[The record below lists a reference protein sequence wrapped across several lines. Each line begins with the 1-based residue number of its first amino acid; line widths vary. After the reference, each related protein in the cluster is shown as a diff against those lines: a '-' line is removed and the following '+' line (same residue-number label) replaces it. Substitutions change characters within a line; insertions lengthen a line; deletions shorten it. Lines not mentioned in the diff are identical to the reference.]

1 MTRARSPDR
10 EKARLMWLRSGKT
23 LKLKEIAEKLSKP
36 VDTISRW
43 KREDHWGDKKST
55 KNQTKKKDQRGA
67 PLGNQNAAGMVL
79 LLVILIGLSMAVI
92 LKCIGILLAKRN

>member
-55 KNQTKKKDQRGA
+55 KNQTKRRTSEEHLSAIKML
-67 PLGNQNAAGMVL
+67 PGMVL